1 MSPSKVSICLLL
13 MFFFAVTVDE
23 IEIKCER
30 DDAGV
35 LHCYKLYADSV
46 TIFWAKANCASLGQ
60 HLVTI
65 SSKQEFEFVI
75 DYLREGKA
83 VVEVIQFYVISIN
96 DSN

>member
-1 MSPSKVSICLLL
+1 

-46 TIFWAKANCASLGQ
+46 TIFWAKANCASLVSAI
-60 HLVTI
+60 HKL
-65 SSKQEFEFVI
+65 EH
-75 DYLREGKA
+75 YPCH
-83 VVEVIQFYVISIN
+83 
-96 DSN
+96 

>member
-1 MSPSKVSICLLL
+1 M
-13 MFFFAVTVDE
+13 FFAVTVDE
-23 IEIKCER
+23 IETKCTR

-65 SSKQEFEFVI
+65 SSKEEFEFVTNYI
-75 DYLREGKA
+75 KERETVCNVHCYSHDHMFHPVLLIFSK
-83 VVEVIQFYVISIN
+83 S
-96 DSN
+96 